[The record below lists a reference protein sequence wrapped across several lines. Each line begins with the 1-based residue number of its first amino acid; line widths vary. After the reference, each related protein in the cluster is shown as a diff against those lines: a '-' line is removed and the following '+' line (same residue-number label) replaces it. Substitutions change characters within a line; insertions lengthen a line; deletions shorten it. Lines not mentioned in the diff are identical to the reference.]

1 MHWLCVFVCCVLA
14 SVQHPFS
21 SVVPWFVR
29 FRCIK
34 WALRELCCSRW
45 QRLLIFFLSL
55 RLWLAS
61 SKLQPICGSHA
72 LYPAINSV
80 WENVYGVTNTHF
92 MMAQAFSTL
101 SAILRKQTHTHS
113 HSISLAGVCCVE
125 MTLWSLYYHDESLGV
140 HVIKSFWEK
149 FRWKKS

>member
-45 QRLLIFFLSL
+45 QRLLIFFSL
-55 RLWLAS
+55 APFMTGKFQVATHMRFTRVIPGYKFSMRECLRCHKYTFYDGTS
-61 SKLQPICGSHA
+61 IFNSFSHFTQA
-72 LYPAINSV
+72 
-80 WENVYGVTNTHF
+80 NTHPLTLHITSGCVLRGNDF
-92 MMAQAFSTL
+92 MIAVL
-101 SAILRKQTHTHS
+101 P
-113 HSISLAGVCCVE
+113 
-125 MTLWSLYYHDESLGV
+125 
-140 HVIKSFWEK
+140 
-149 FRWKKS
+149 